1 MIATFNTNQGI
12 LKQQK
17 VLTFSKN
24 VDNMKL
30 ILASLLFFVYNASAQ
45 HPYRDSIQG
54 IFKIDERLIARR
66 TDTIVSLSKSL
77 NEKDTFITKRI
88 VICRDGNNKIVR
100 IDKIFQDNNKFAF
113 AYFINQEF
121 HLMQWNE
128 PQERD
133 LYESASIVKF
143 FQNPGIRTFY
153 SALLT
158 LPGITMP
165 KLTTYTH

>member
-1 MIATFNTNQGI
+1 LIATFNTNQGI

-17 VLTFSKN
+17 MLTVSKY
-24 VDNMKL
+24 VDSMKL
-30 ILASLLFFVYNASAQ
+30 ILASLLFFVYNVSAQ

-54 IFKIDERLIARR
+54 IFKIDERLITIR

-77 NEKDTFITKRI
+77 NEKDTFITERI

-121 HLMQWNE
+121 HLINGMNPKNE
-128 PQERD
+128 
-133 LYESASIVKF
+133 
-143 FQNPGIRTFY
+143 
-153 SALLT
+153 
-158 LPGITMP
+158 
-165 KLTTYTH
+165 TYTSQLP